1 MFADAATEDFFR
13 ARLDPMI
20 DLRHPLVV
28 LASRMPWQ
36 QIEASVAHL
45 FSRKARA
52 AQAMPDL
59 DRFGEAAQPLARKS
73 NAGRPRV
80 PLRIM
85 MALLYLKH
93 AFNLSDEAVVERGCE
108 TPRWQYVSGLAYD
121 EERRPCDATTRVT
134 CRRLL
139 GEEGVEALLAQTVN
153 LAVSLKLLPAAALAT
168 VVVDATVP
176 ETAVA
181 HPTDSKRQETGMKP
195 VTAYVD
201 LGYRGVDADNPTVA
215 IKHRGTYKT
224 LPARERTL
232 LKRRQAIELIIGHL
246 TGDHRMDR
254 CHVKGELGDSL
265 HAGLC
270 AAGDNLRW
278 LLRMIAKKGVSFWLR
293 LYWRLCQAAPMRANW
308 PRMLRDIASITSNRP
323 APGRAA
329 ACG

>member
-1 MFADAATEDFFR
+1 
-13 ARLDPMI
+13 
-20 DLRHPLVV
+20 
-28 LASRMPWQ
+28 MPWQ

-181 HPTDSKRQETGMKP
+181 HPTDSKLLETARAKLVAAAQDALRVWGEGGHCRHPPAQPDRGRPCVPRQP
-195 VTAYVD
+195 V
-201 LGYRGVDADNPTVA
+201 R
-215 IKHRGTYKT
+215 
-224 LPARERTL
+224 RTHPQ
-232 LKRRQAIELIIGHL
+232 R
-246 TGDHRMDR
+246 
-254 CHVKGELGDSL
+254 
-265 HAGLC
+265 
-270 AAGDNLRW
+270 AAGAGGHRD
-278 LLRMIAKKGVSFWLR
+278 AGDGHEACDGV
-293 LYWRLCQAAPMRANW
+293 CG
-308 PRMLRDIASITSNRP
+308 
-323 APGRAA
+323 PGRP
-329 ACG
+329 GR